1 MDLLVFFLIG
11 VLTTLSIV
19 AIIKWHNKRTSA
31 SRVIVRQTF
40 MFEVMKVMFPDLM
53 FAVNNRDTQATSY
66 EDSKVFNYIQMSDN
80 KAYWMDKNKIYCAD
94 IKNGRFN
101 PSEGKQIEMKNLSEK
116 QINKTLYI
124 FNSLKNG

>member
-1 MDLLVFFLIG
+1 MDLLAFFAAG
-11 VLTTLSIV
+11 VLTTLFII
-19 AIIKWHNKRTSA
+19 AIIRWHSKRKSA
-31 SRVIVRQTF
+31 KRVIVRQTF

-53 FAVNNRDTQATSY
+53 FEVNYKDTQAKGY

-80 KAYWMDKNKIYCAD
+80 KAYWMDKNRIYCAD

-101 PSEGKQIEMKNLSEK
+101 PAEGKLIEMKNLSEK